1 MTAQNNRGRRAKSN
15 EGLTLIEVLVGG
27 LALSILLAGLTAAW
41 RVLEYQ
47 LLITR
52 LQDRVSRVV
61 RQANDW
67 MLYAPYDALPSDGAQ
82 LLSGYLFE
90 PFDQQSQ
97 SFRHNLPYSF
107 SAAVA
112 VNNPGTSNESRQI
125 QLTLNYL
132 LPAPVGHETQAHQI
146 QLSPTFRS
154 RL

>member
-1 MTAQNNRGRRAKSN
+1 MKLKDKN
-15 EGLTLIEVLVGG
+15 ELGLTLIEVLAGG

-47 LLITR
+47 LMITR

-61 RQANDW
+61 RQANDFV
-67 MLYAPYDALPSDGAQ
+67 LYAPYDALPSSGAQ

-97 SFRHNLPYSF
+97 SFLHELPYSF
-107 SAAVA
+107 SAAVTL
-112 VNNPGTSNESRQI
+112 NNPGTINETKQI
-125 QLTLNYL
+125 QLTLNYV
-132 LPAPVGHETQAHQI
+132 LPAPVGHETQARQI
-146 QLSPTFRS
+146 QLSPTLRS